1 MGRTSRI
8 VVGGAMA
15 EAESQVA
22 KRRPR
27 VFYGWWVAL
36 SGAGLMFYTTGV
48 SFFGFSSFFDAIRT
62 DLNWTRAQVSLGPS
76 IQAVQTGVLGP
87 VAGFLADRV
96 GARVVMVFAMFVG
109 GVGFIILGQV
119 REPWHFYVAFVFLG
133 TMGGMSLV
141 LVSTAVSNWFV
152 RMRGRA
158 LGLTFVGPG
167 FGGLLTLLLVFLIE
181 AYGWRTAAVLTGLGT
196 WIIGIPLSLL
206 LRRSPEAYGLRPDG
220 DTQAAGAI
228 APAVAMAAAGATE
241 PAPKSPLTARQVVR
255 TPSYWL
261 YVTALLGQQVAI
273 GSFVVHHIPALV
285 SYGFSFKTAGFL
297 VLVFTIASI
306 PMRFLGGFFA
316 DRYDRRLVFAGL
328 LGCQLVGAV
337 LFVFINGLWM
347 AIVFEVVYGT
357 GWGGSNP
364 ARLSLQADYWGRNI
378 FGALMGI
385 QIGAA
390 AVGGLF
396 APVIV
401 GWLSDATNS
410 YRIAFTAPILPLAL
424 AILLVLFMKPPRQ
437 SVPLLGDS
445 AVPR

>member
-1 MGRTSRI
+1 
-8 VVGGAMA
+8 
-15 EAESQVA
+15 
-22 KRRPR
+22 
-27 VFYGWWVAL
+27 
-36 SGAGLMFYTTGV
+36 
-48 SFFGFSSFFDAIRT
+48 
-62 DLNWTRAQVSLGPS
+62 
-76 IQAVQTGVLGP
+76 
-87 VAGFLADRV
+87 FLADRV
-96 GARVVMVFAMFVG
+96 GARVVTAFAMFMG
-109 GVGFIILGQV
+109 GAGFIILGQV

-167 FGGLLTLLLVFLIE
+167 FGGLLTVLLVVLIE
-181 AYGWRTAAVLTGLGT
+181 AYGWRTAAVLTGFGT
-196 WIIGIPLSLL
+196 WMIGIPLSLL

-220 DTQAAGAI
+220 DNQDSSAVEPT
-228 APAVAMAAAGATE
+228 VAMAAAGTLG
-241 PAPKSPLTARQVVR
+241 PALESLLTARQVVR
-255 TPSYWL
+255 TSSYWL
-261 YVTALLGQQVAI
+261 YVAALLGQQAAI
-273 GSFVVHHIPALV
+273 SAFVVHHIPALV
-285 SYGFSFKTAGFL
+285 SYGFSFRAAGFL

-306 PMRFLGGFFA
+306 PMRFLGGYFA

-328 LGCQLVGAV
+328 LGCQLVGSV
-337 LFVFINGLWM
+337 LFVFINGLWT
-347 AIVFEVVYGT
+347 AVVFEVIYGT

-364 ARLSLQADYWGRNI
+364 ARLSLQAEYWGRNI

-396 APVIV
+396 APVLV

-410 YRIAFTAPILPLAL
+410 YRIAFAAPILPLAL
-424 AILLVLFMKPPRQ
+424 ATFLVLLLKPPRRP
-437 SVPLLGDS
+437 VPLLGDS